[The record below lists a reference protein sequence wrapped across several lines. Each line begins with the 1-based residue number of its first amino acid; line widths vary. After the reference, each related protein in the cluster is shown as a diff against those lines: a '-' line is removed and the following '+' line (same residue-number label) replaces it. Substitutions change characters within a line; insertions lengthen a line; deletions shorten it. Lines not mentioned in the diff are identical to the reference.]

1 LAKSSG
7 CFLVKDIRMPAR
19 KKLLLLAFVA
29 LLLSSCK
36 DKSITVYEAPKD
48 SPTKH
53 QHGETSAPTQAN
65 DLSWEKPEAW
75 EATALSSFRKGSFS
89 FTSADGQKVDISI
102 IAFPEKAG
110 GLLPNINRWRDQLNL
125 PPISLDQLSDNTTA
139 ISIADQPATLVEI
152 VSETAII
159 EEQFKSR
166 TIAAILSENQ
176 QSWFF
181 KMVGSDAAVLSQK
194 ETFLAF
200 LASVKKQSPSEI
212 TQTHQEIVYQ
222 TPTSWKELPATSPR
236 HASFQVKEVG
246 DISIISFPG
255 DVGGN
260 LANINRWRGQIGLP
274 PISDEDLD
282 SMSETIMIGD
292 NPALVIHLESK
303 ESILAA
309 ILPQGPKTWFI
320 KFRGP
325 SDVVADEKTTFLQF
339 LQTIHFH
346 AAH

>member
-1 LAKSSG
+1 
-7 CFLVKDIRMPAR
+7 MPAR

-48 SPTKH
+48 TPSKH
-53 QHGETSAPTQAN
+53 QHGEASAPTQEN
-65 DLSWEKPEAW
+65 DLSWEKPETW
-75 EATALSSFRKGSFS
+75 EATALSSFRKGSFA
-89 FTSADGQKVDISI
+89 FTSADGQKIDISI

-110 GLLPNINRWRDQLNL
+110 GLLQNINRWRDQLHL
-125 PPISLDQLSDNTTA
+125 PPISQDQLSDNTTA
-139 ISIADQPATLVEI
+139 ISIAGQPATQVEI

-159 EEQFKSR
+159 EGQFKSR
-166 TIAAILSENQ
+166 IIAAILSENQ

-181 KMVGSDAAVLSQK
+181 KMVGTDAAVLSQK
-194 ETFLAF
+194 KTFISF
-200 LASVKKQSPSEI
+200 LASVKKETPPSSEVA
-212 TQTHQEIVYQ
+212 QTHQEIAYQ
-222 TPTSWKELPATSPR
+222 KPTGWKELPPTSPR

-274 PISDEDLD
+274 PISNEDLD
-282 SMSETIMIGD
+282 TTTETIMVGD
-292 NPALVIHLESK
+292 NPALIVHLENQ
-303 ESILAA
+303 ESILTA
-309 ILPQGPKTWFI
+309 IITQGSKTWFI

-325 SDVVADEKTTFLQF
+325 SDVVADEKKTFLQF
-339 LQTIHFH
+339 IQTIHFH
-346 AAH
+346 SSQ